1 MIREF
6 INNNGLKFTVGN
18 RNTTVTTL
26 IGYSQ
31 HLGKGKM
38 ELKKEIE
45 TEISED
51 SFINEEIDRLWN
63 YCANNNYANYW
74 TTAAAKSKYKF

>member
-31 HLGKGKM
+31 HLGYTKSKLKS
-38 ELKKEIE
+38 ELNDEIK
-45 TEISED
+45 ED
-51 SFINEEIDRLWN
+51 SFINEEIDRLWS
-63 YCANNNYANYW
+63 YCASCKYAHYW